1 VPPASLSAT
10 QNISC
15 AALQASRLDK
25 KQTHIRT
32 ATAIDWASQARSV
45 AQRHTRYQTIC
56 HFAQYLRVEDPR
68 HESPPPNHFG
78 YRKTRRVPH
87 IYSRGEIDGLVLA
100 ATKLPSSDSLRPKTY
115 AALISLLAA
124 TGLRIS
130 EALHLLVSDIT
141 PDGLLI
147 RRTKF
152 QKTRLV
158 PLHDTAVAGLGPLLD
173 APPGSAIAVATMSLF
188 RRKGN
193 RWFYWKVHSVFR
205 TLLKS
210 AGLKPCGGRWPR
222 IHELRH
228 TFAVRA
234 LESSPTGRQRIG
246 QHMLA
251 LATYLG
257 HVNINATYWYLE
269 TTPELLREIASLP
282 KAFCKEGGMTSLAP
296 HMEAFLRE
304 HLARHRGASQ
314 HTCDSYAYSFQS
326 LFEFASQKL
335 KVAPSA
341 LMLEQLDAALIS
353 GFLEHLET
361 TRGNSAETRNVRLAA
376 FRSFF
381 RFLQHRE
388 PGAIE
393 QVRRVL
399 AIPFKK
405 TDTRLV
411 GYLVQEEMQALLD
424 APDPSRRDGSPR
436 SSNAASC
443 GVRWASSLRTDRLA
457 PRRRRAPVG
466 EYPRAWQGP
475 PRTRVASLEDNGCG
489 TSCLVGDSRTGQFT

>member
-1 VPPASLSAT
+1 MITAVESYLAVRRAAGFTLSNTEYLLRSFSAF
-10 QNISC
+10 
-15 AALQASRLDK
+15 AADK

-32 ATAIDWASQARSV
+32 ATTIDWACQARSV

-78 YRKTRRVPH
+78 YRKTRRVPY
-87 IYSRGEIDGLVLA
+87 IYSRGEIDSLVLA
-100 ATKLPSSDSLRPKTY
+100 ATRLPASGSLRPKTY

-158 PLHDTAVAGLGPLLD
+158 PLHDTAVTGLGHYLMYRQEARCGGDHVFVSKEGQPL
-173 APPGSAIAVATMSLF
+173 V
-188 RRKGN
+188 
-193 RWFYWKVHSVFR
+193 YWKVHGVFR

-210 AGLKPCGGRWPR
+210 AGLKPYGGRWPR

-269 TTPELLREIASLP
+269 TTPELLREIALVTES
-282 KAFCKEGGMTSLAP
+282 
-296 HMEAFLRE
+296 
-304 HLARHRGASQ
+304 
-314 HTCDSYAYSFQS
+314 
-326 LFEFASQKL
+326 
-335 KVAPSA
+335 
-341 LMLEQLDAALIS
+341 
-353 GFLEHLET
+353 
-361 TRGNSAETRNVRLAA
+361 
-376 FRSFF
+376 
-381 RFLQHRE
+381 FLQGGR
-388 PGAIE
+388 P
-393 QVRRVL
+393 
-399 AIPFKK
+399 
-405 TDTRLV
+405 
-411 GYLVQEEMQALLD
+411 
-424 APDPSRRDGSPR
+424 
-436 SSNAASC
+436 
-443 GVRWASSLRTDRLA
+443 
-457 PRRRRAPVG
+457 
-466 EYPRAWQGP
+466 
-475 PRTRVASLEDNGCG
+475 
-489 TSCLVGDSRTGQFT
+489 